1 MEKKIKTLYI
11 ITIIAILAFLGMQ
24 GYWLYGR
31 YEFSL
36 REYEDENR
44 IAILEGIDEY
54 MKLRTGSGIKSV
66 EAETTRMANYNIDN
80 KTTSDGTVKRKAT
93 IEFRRYQA
101 HKLLGIKEKRKLTP
115 EEIKRAQE
123 IAMENALNVEYKKQ
137 SFDASSAPSE
147 AVVWGAFKD
156 IEVETV
162 TPFAVEGLD
171 SVLQKRGISAEIELV
186 VTDSIVWDPS
196 FKRHTAIYHP
206 VMSVSFP
213 YSAMERKS
221 VVVKCLMGPSEV
233 LGGMADSLIIVAVLS
248 LFLIVCLVWQFS
260 MVLKLSRL
268 DKMRNDFVHTMI
280 HELKRPISTLKMC
293 VSSIE
298 NDRIM
303 ADGESRREVM
313 GDCREALNN
322 LSAYFSRL
330 RDITFNEAGQIPLN
344 FSSFSLREMV
354 AEVIG
359 KSGIPSGKK
368 VEIRDV
374 SAADVEEVCD
384 RLHLSQILGNLI
396 ENAVKYSGDD
406 VEICVD
412 YGVRDDGKVYLSV
425 SDTGNGISEGECR
438 HLFDKFYRG
447 KMAVEGGQPGMGLG
461 LSYVKL
467 LVEAHGGT
475 VSVESKEGEG
485 SCFTVKIPQT

>member
-344 FSSFSLREMV
+344 FLLDV
-354 AEVIG
+354 A
-359 KSGIPSGKK
+359 
-368 VEIRDV
+368 D
-374 SAADVEEVCD
+374 VCD